1 VSIITKKVT
10 GKNNNNNG
18 FPLQF
23 AAHASF
29 RTWRNSINA
38 HLVPSRSA
46 PLSLFPNSGQY
57 FYFKIHSLKYQ
68 SFFFFLFQKERLHAT
83 EYRLQD
89 GPAAGP
95 ERIGQKEAVPPRA
108 LRWGFQ
114 NE

>member
-1 VSIITKKVT
+1 MT
-10 GKNNNNNG
+10 GENNNNG

-57 FYFKIHSLKYQ
+57 FFFEFILPEMIINL
-68 SFFFFLFQKERLHAT
+68 FFFFLLKERLHAA
-83 EYRLQD
+83 EHCLQD

-108 LRWGFQ
+108 LRGFQ